1 MSRVFSH
8 IRRKLLKIDINHPIN
23 DDKALFPANYR
34 SEFLVENVSG
44 RMMRNTRTLLWIGV
58 CLAGAVTSAPAQKA
72 DTKTVNLLMQI
83 ERDIGQANIRRD
95 KKFFENI
102 EADEFIFT
110 DSGGGITTKA
120 EDVASLDKTPGDL
133 RLISYEVDEMKV
145 SVYGATA
152 VVTGRTTTV
161 SKGKDREVTSRS
173 RFTDVFVKRNGR
185 WQLVAGHS
193 SRIREPQK

>member
-1 MSRVFSH
+1 MKKILFFIFILPILSTAVF
-8 IRRKLLKIDINHPIN
+8 
-23 DDKALFPANYR
+23 
-34 SEFLVENVSG
+34 
-44 RMMRNTRTLLWIGV
+44 
-58 CLAGAVTSAPAQKA
+58 AQKTDPKTNA
-72 DTKTVNLLMQI
+72 KQTKIEAELMQI

-95 KKFFENI
+95 KAFFERI

-120 EDVASLDKTPGDL
+120 EDVASLDKPAGEFK
-133 RLISYEVDEMKV
+133 LISYEVDEMKV
-145 SVYGATA
+145 SVYGNTA

-161 SKGKDREVTSRS
+161 LRGKEREITNKS
-173 RFTDVFVKRNGR
+173 RFTDVFVKRDGR